1 MWLEY
6 PRGERA
12 RGRRP
17 LALARLD
24 SRAVAFVGRDMMR
37 DPEPSTFAH
46 GLTAALPIAL
56 GYFPIAFSFGVAATK
71 AGLSEIEAVGLSLI
85 IYAGAAQ
92 FLALALITSGAPVL
106 VAAFTLVAMNL
117 RHVLYGPALL
127 KRAGADASVRRSWAW
142 AFGLTDEVFGAALG
156 QLARGRRF
164 SEPFMF
170 GLGLGAYAAWV
181 SGTALGAF
189 AGGGAL
195 QGWPVLDAALG
206 FMLPALFL
214 ALLLSILSRAQVP
227 VIAVAVGATLAVTF
241 LWSGT
246 AGILAGMVAGAV
258 AGVLGLGG
266 RHAE

>member
-1 MWLEY
+1 MTSQTQQTTFTDGL
-6 PRGERA
+6 
-12 RGRRP
+12 
-17 LALARLD
+17 LA
-24 SRAVAFVGRDMMR
+24 G
-37 DPEPSTFAH
+37 
-46 GLTAALPIAL
+46 LPIVL
-56 GYFPIAFSFGVAATK
+56 GYFPIAFAFGVAATGQGLTGLE
-71 AGLSEIEAVGLSLI
+71 AFGLSVI

-92 FLALALITSGAPVL
+92 FLTLALLASGAPLL

-117 RHVLYGPALL
+117 RHVLYGPALM
-127 KRAGADASVRRSWAW
+127 KRAGTGVTRRHAWAW

-170 GLGLGAYAAWV
+170 GLGLAAYSSWL

-195 QGWPVLDAALG
+195 EGWPVLEAALG

-214 ALLLSILSRAQVP
+214 ALLLSILSRAQLP
-227 VIAVAVGATLAVTF
+227 VIAVAAGATVAVS
-241 LWSGT
+241 LVWSAT

-266 RHAE
+266 RDAG

>member
-1 MWLEY
+1 MH
-6 PRGERA
+6 
-12 RGRRP
+12 
-17 LALARLD
+17 D
-24 SRAVAFVGRDMMR
+24 S
-37 DPEPSTFAH
+37 PSTFSR
-46 GLTAALPIAL
+46 GLAAAMPIAL
-56 GYFPIAFSFGVAATK
+56 GYFPIAFSFGVAATR
-71 AGLSEIEAVGLSLI
+71 AGLSAVEAIGLSLI

-92 FLALALITSGAPVL
+92 FLALALITSGAPLL
-106 VAAFTLVAMNL
+106 VSAFTLIAMNL
-117 RHVLYGPALL
+117 RHVLYGPALIR
-127 KRAGADASVRRSWAW
+127 RAGAGARTRHAWAW

-156 QLARGRRF
+156 QLARGLRF

-181 SGTALGAF
+181 GGTALGAL

-227 VIAVAVGATLAVTF
+227 VIAVAVGATLAVS
-241 LWSGT
+241 LWWSAT
-246 AGILAGMVAGAV
+246 AGILAGMIAGAV

-266 RHAE
+266 RHAG